1 MTSRVGATPESVEM
15 HARDK
20 APSIADTASVQ
31 AEAYVVGDASTIA
44 AAAAAVE
51 RVGWTVWMLTMSAA
65 LCGSLLGYDT
75 GYVSSVLV
83 SLDDF
88 QDFGQLGD
96 GTKHLI
102 TSATSLGALIG
113 ALCAKFHS

>member
-31 AEAYVVGDASTIA
+31 AEAYVVGDTSVIA
-44 AAAAAVE
+44 AAAAME

-65 LCGSLLGYDT
+65 LCGSLFGYDT
-75 GYVSSVLV
+75 GYVSSVLC
-83 SLDDF
+83 L
-88 QDFGQLGD
+88 LY
-96 GTKHLI
+96 
-102 TSATSLGALIG
+102 TSPSPRDLSTSRMPSSA
-113 ALCAKFHS
+113 